1 MHVLKFR
8 PRCKD
13 IYIVVHVAFLSPIH
27 SFTHYILTYPTI
39 HSLSHEHVEEEQAAQ
54 EHQQQFLSDQ
64 RMKQIELEKALA
76 EGREKFKQ
84 RFNGKQQ
91 MDR

>member
-1 MHVLKFR
+1 MLLFSLL
-8 PRCKD
+8 C
-13 IYIVVHVAFLSPIH
+13 
-27 SFTHYILTYPTI
+27 T
-39 HSLSHEHVEEEQAAQ
+39 HSLTIYLVLTHLTVHSLAHEHVEEEQAAQ
-54 EHQQQFLSDQ
+54 EHQQKFLNDQ